1 MSMIFIEKTAIL
13 DKQHSHIVVVL
24 LQRKEIG

>member
-1 MSMIFIEKTAIL
+1 MSMIFIEQTAIL
-13 DKQHSHIVVVL
+13 DKQHSYIAVVL